1 MSKSFGNVIDPK
13 VLLDKYGA
21 DSIRYYLTRYMA
33 ITQDSEFS
41 TQDLEH
47 RINADLAND
56 LGNLL
61 NQNDY
66 SCTEKRFI

>member
-1 MSKSFGNVIDPK
+1 MDADP
-13 VLLDKYGA
+13 V
-21 DSIRYYLTRYMA
+21 RYYLTRYMA

-41 TQDLEH
+41 IPDLEH

-61 NQNDY
+61 NRM
-66 SCTEKRFI
+66 TTLAHKRESI